1 VKTRPTGIVRRLA
14 ARRTGPPDPSP
25 TRDQLARDAVRHV
38 AGAALLVLA
47 AVLVHRTGHTDQQW
61 QYAAIGAALMPQ
73 VLLDG
78 LAVGDRERR
87 ARLRVSPRPALLPL
101 LAAGLLAVAAVVG
114 LASGQAPVAVLAA
127 LSATAGLAVVAAPV
141 TVTSRQRRK
150 DSARPPRK
158 NATD

>member
-1 VKTRPTGIVRRLA
+1 M
-14 ARRTGPPDPSP
+14 
-25 TRDQLARDAVRHV
+25 RHL

-61 QYAAIGAALMPQ
+61 QYAAIGAALIPQ

-101 LAAGLLAVAAVVG
+101 LAAGLLAVATVMG
-114 LASGQAPVAVLAA
+114 LASGQPHVAVLAA
-127 LSATAGLAVVAAPV
+127 LSATVGLAVVAAPV
-141 TVTSRQRRK
+141 TVTFRRRRER
-150 DSARPPRK
+150 STRPPRES
-158 NATD
+158 ATE